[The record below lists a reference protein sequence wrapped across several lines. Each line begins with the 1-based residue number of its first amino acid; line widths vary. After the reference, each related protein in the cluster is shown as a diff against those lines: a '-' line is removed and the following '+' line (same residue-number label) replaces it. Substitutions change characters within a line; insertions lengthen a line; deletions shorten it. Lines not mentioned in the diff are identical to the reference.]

1 MLYNHRNYIF
11 GKDGLLIP
19 MRVLVRDHARKRMFE
34 RGISMEEVTE
44 AIRKGRK
51 WREGDTLHATMRNIE
66 VVYTVADSTIF
77 VITVH
82 YR

>member
-1 MLYNHRNYIF
+1 MR
-11 GKDGLLIP
+11 LL
-19 MRVLVRDHARKRMFE
+19 VSDHARKRMFE
-34 RGISMEEVTE
+34 RGISMEEVAE

-51 WREGDTLHATMRNIE
+51 WREADGLHATVRSME
-66 VVYTVADSTIF
+66 VVYRVADSDVF

>member
-1 MLYNHRNYIF
+1 
-11 GKDGLLIP
+11 
-19 MRVLVRDHARKRMFE
+19 MRVLVSGHATRRMFE
-34 RGISMEEVTE
+34 RGISMEAVAE

-51 WREGDTLHATMRNIE
+51 WRVADGLHATIRNME
-66 VVYTVADSTIF
+66 VVYRVADSDIF

>member
-1 MLYNHRNYIF
+1 MVAM
-11 GKDGLLIP
+11 KLL
-19 MRVLVRDHARKRMFE
+19 LSDHARKRMFE
-34 RGISMEEVTE
+34 RGIPMEEVAE

-51 WREGDTLHATMRNIE
+51 WRSDDRVHATIRNME
-66 VVYTVADSTIF
+66 VVYKVDNSDIF

>member
-1 MLYNHRNYIF
+1 MGML
-11 GKDGLLIP
+11 
-19 MRVLVRDHARKRMFE
+19 VSDHARKRMFE
-34 RGISMEEVTE
+34 RGISIEEVGE

-51 WREGDTLHATMRNIE
+51 WREADGLHATIRNME
-66 VVYTVADSTIF
+66 VVYKVADSDIF

>member
-1 MLYNHRNYIF
+1 MS
-11 GKDGLLIP
+11 
-19 MRVLVRDHARKRMFE
+19 DHARKRMFE
-34 RGISMEEVTE
+34 RGISLEEVAD

-51 WREGDTLHATMRNIE
+51 WRERDGLHAIIRNIE
-66 VVYTVADSTIF
+66 VVYKVANSDIF

>member
-1 MLYNHRNYIF
+1 MR
-11 GKDGLLIP
+11 LL
-19 MRVLVRDHARKRMFE
+19 LSDHARKRMFE
-34 RGISMEEVTE
+34 RGISLDEAKE

-51 WREGDTLHATMRNIE
+51 WKEVDTVHAAIRNIE
-66 VVYTVADSTIF
+66 VVYKVIDSDTF